1 MMQLQT
7 VFARAAIA
15 LVSAF
20 PLNTFAAPVLVPEPG
35 STLEQVRELVEK
47 YFESKPG
54 LRPTDQWLALNPPPS
69 CSKPRY
75 PRAGLRD
82 ELMGTTVLSFNIAAD
97 GKAVNV
103 RLRKSSGW
111 AVLDEA
117 AFEALATCKLEPD
130 TTDTQSV
137 SYRFYLN

>member
-1 MMQLQT
+1 MQFQNF
-7 VFARAAIA
+7 FANAAILFASA
-15 LVSAF
+15 L
-20 PLNTFAAPVLVPEPG
+20 PLTTFAGPVLPPEPG
-35 STLEQVRELVEK
+35 STFEQVRASVEQ
-47 YFESKPG
+47 YFESKPQ
-54 LRPTDQWLALNPPPS
+54 LRPNDQWRSLYPAPT

-75 PRAGLRD
+75 PRAGLRE
-82 ELMGTTVLSFNIAAD
+82 ELMGTTVLSFNIGTD

-117 AFEALATCKLEPD
+117 AFEALDTCTLVPD

-137 SYRFYLN
+137 SYRFYLD